1 MQGDRVGLCGGPARN
16 NSRLIPGTT
25 IVQGHRHIQEI
36 ELTKFVDGLDVDE
49 YDIED
54 LEMAG
59 FCIRCL
65 MLLTSYCVCL
75 IPAYPLKKSV
85 YMLPPVETFPLQL
98 PLSEVTTLSSYS
110 T

>member
-1 MQGDRVGLCGGPARN
+1 MVQIRNSSGLIQGTV
-16 NSRLIPGTT
+16 
-25 IVQGHRHIQEI
+25 IVKERRRIQEI
-36 ELTKFVDGLDVDE
+36 ELTKFVDGLDVDG
-49 YDIED
+49 YDIEE

-65 MLLTSYCVCL
+65 RLLTSYCVCL

-98 PLSEVTTLSSYS
+98 PLSEGTTLSFYS